1 MAEHDL
7 NASAPHN
14 KTNTDDSILLN
25 VHQHQLEIK
34 KQSQQTNIDPYTN
47 LNKDMDSNQSLRSKL
62 TDQKVKLLSNLYQCS
77 DIDQ

>member
-1 MAEHDL
+1 MAEQDL

-47 LNKDMDSNQSLRSKL
+47 LNKDMDSN
-62 TDQKVKLLSNLYQCS
+62 
-77 DIDQ
+77 